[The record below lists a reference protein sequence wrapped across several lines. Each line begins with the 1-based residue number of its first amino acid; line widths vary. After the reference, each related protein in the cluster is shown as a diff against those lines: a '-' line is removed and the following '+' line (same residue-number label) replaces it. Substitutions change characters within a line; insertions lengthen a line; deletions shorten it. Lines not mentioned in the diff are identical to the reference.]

1 MRAGGLRNQV
11 GQCEIWRACDKMK
24 GCPYDLARTLSGA
37 FPFYRGTLY
46 DGREYEAAENVS
58 DARRERSSEG
68 ET

>member
-1 MRAGGLRNQV
+1 
-11 GQCEIWRACDKMK
+11 MK

-37 FPFYRGTLY
+37 FPFYSGALY